1 MTQRFILD
9 ENIVILAERGET
21 DRGEPDLSCRTLFA
35 QIIEI
40 CHTIVLDPTLWEKY
54 HSQLMSPRYDQLQGG
69 ISLLPIIYNAAIIE
83 GKVDLRKLNA
93 APFLEEE
100 NIPQGS
106 RDDVEV
112 VRLAVE
118 TGATLVTTDESLR
131 HALNDCGVQEQ
142 YHLRLL
148 SPSEALA
155 EL

>member
-9 ENIVILAERGET
+9 ENIVILAEKGET

-40 CHTIVLDPTLWEKY
+40 CHTIVLDPILWDKY
-54 HSQLMSPRYDQLQGG
+54 HSQLWNPRYDQLQDA
-69 ISLLPIIYNAAIIE
+69 ISLLPVIYNAVSIA
-83 GKVDLRKLNA
+83 GKVDLRA
-93 APFLEEE
+93 TDASPFPEEG

-106 RDDVEV
+106 QDDLEV

-118 TGATLVTTDESLR
+118 TGASLVTTDESLR
-131 HALNDCGVQEQ
+131 HDLDACGIQET

-148 SPSEALA
+148 SPSQALDA
-155 EL
+155 L